1 MPKHLSSFLTMML
14 GIQVVFPAIGQA
26 PTWTKE
32 IDNRLVRVS
41 RRKVSARETVTR
53 DNSAP
58 VLLVFLTAY
67 SVQVT
72 GTGPN
77 QELAGTPGGVLWH
90 ESGKLTLEN
99 LSAQPLELAEV
110 MPTFGITPSYQ
121 LEGARPESIKLENDF
136 MRVRRFSVR
145 AGAKGHETRGP
156 TVIFQFTP
164 AHIKFTYDNG
174 RVEEVRMKAGD
185 SHFDAAGTFT
195 FENLG
200 DRLNVMRIELKTS
213 REDHE

>member
-1 MPKHLSSFLTMML
+1 MPKHVSSFLTVML
-14 GIQVVFPAIGQA
+14 GVQVVLPAIGQD

-32 IDNRLVRVS
+32 TDNRLVRVS
-41 RRKVSARETVTR
+41 RRNVAGRETVTC
-53 DNSAP
+53 DNPAP

-67 SVQVT
+67 SVKVA

-90 ESGKLTLEN
+90 ESGRLTLEN

-110 MPTFGITPSYQ
+110 MPTFGITPSYR
-121 LEGARPESIKLENDF
+121 LEAARPESIRLENDF

-145 AGAKGHETRGP
+145 AGSKGVETRGP
-156 TVIFQFTP
+156 AVIFEFAP
-164 AHIKFTYDNG
+164 AHIRFTYDNG
-174 RVEEVRMKAGD
+174 RVEETRLNAGE

-200 DRLNVMRIELKTS
+200 DRLNVLRIELKTS
-213 REDHE
+213 RADHD